1 MPADASVV
9 VAVSGIAITTN
20 RKRIRIK
27 PSVRLGGGMIAAIFW
42 TRRPVGLF
50 PTSGS
55 LRKEPGQQGAGH
67 VRHPDRELQLWRY
80 QD

>member
-50 PTSGS
+50 PASGS
-55 LRKEPGQQGAGH
+55 LR
-67 VRHPDRELQLWRY
+67 
-80 QD
+80 